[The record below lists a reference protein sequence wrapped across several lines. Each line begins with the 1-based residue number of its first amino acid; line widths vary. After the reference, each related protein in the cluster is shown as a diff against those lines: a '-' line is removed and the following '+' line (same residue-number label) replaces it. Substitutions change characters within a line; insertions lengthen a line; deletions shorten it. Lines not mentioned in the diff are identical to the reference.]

1 MAPPQPLK
9 IVHVAATATGAPW
22 MIALMREQ
30 KRLGHDVAAIIPAR
44 DGGIG
49 AQLDALGIPCYVA
62 GVDVL
67 FALPAITRKIAT
79 LLRLA
84 GLLRRLRPDVVHS
97 HIINSVTTARLASWI
112 ADVPMHLGANAH
124 PYSMESDV
132 LRPIE
137 VGTSFCDTATIASC
151 KYTHDLMLRHG
162 IPKEQLELIYYA
174 VDQSRYDPALAD
186 GARVREELG
195 IAAGAPVIGKIAYF
209 YPPANT
215 AGLLPPLLLGRGI
228 KGHEVLIRAIPY
240 VLQSFPD
247 ARFILVG
254 RGWGP
259 GGPKYEQELK
269 DLAHNLGVSHAIL
282 FPGERSDIPDVLAA
296 FDISVHCSLS
306 DNLAGTVE
314 TLLMG
319 KPLVV
324 SDIGGF
330 ADTVLHEET
339 GLVVPVDDP
348 PALAE
353 AIARLLRDRALGRRL
368 GENGRRRMLERFTLA
383 RAVADTEELLAA
395 RRRTANDHYR
405 IAVSV
410 ARTIALPIRL
420 LPMTVAVYRGLRRYG
435 FSLFRYVLRRIWHMV
450 CRCIAVVRKQ
460 PVTASGP
467 A

>member
-1 MAPPQPLK
+1 MPTAQPLK
-9 IVHVAATATGAPW
+9 IIHVAATALGAPW

-49 AQLDALGIPCYVA
+49 AQLDALGIPCHVA
-62 GVDVL
+62 PVDIV
-67 FALPAITRKIAT
+67 FAIPSFAGKTAA

-97 HIINSVTTARLASWI
+97 HIINSVATARLASWI

-137 VGTSFCDTATIASC
+137 TGTSFCDTATIASC
-151 KYTHDLMLRHG
+151 TYTRDLMLRHG
-162 IPKEQLELIYYA
+162 IPAKQLELIYYA
-174 VDQSRYDPALAD
+174 VDQSGHDPALA
-186 GARVREELG
+186 GGSRVREELG
-195 IAAGAPVIGKIAYF
+195 IAADTPVIGKIAYF

-215 AGLLPPLLLGRGI
+215 KGLLPSRVDGRGI
-228 KGHEVLIRAIPY
+228 KGHEVLIRAAPH
-240 VLQSFPD
+240 VLKSFPD
-247 ARFILVG
+247 TKFILVG
-254 RGWGP
+254 RGWGA

-269 DLAHNLGVSHAIL
+269 DLAHSLGVAGSII
-282 FPGERSDIPDVLAA
+282 FPGERSDIPDLLAA
-296 FDISVHCSLS
+296 FDITVQCSLS

-314 TLLMG
+314 ALLMAR
-319 KPLVV
+319 PLVV

-353 AIARLLRDRALGRRL
+353 ALARLLRDRELGQRL
-368 GENGRRRMLERFTLA
+368 GENGRRLMLERFTLA
-383 RAVADTEELLAA
+383 RAVADTEKLLTR
-395 RRRTANDHYR
+395 RRRTADGHYR
-405 IAVSV
+405 MSVSV
-410 ARTIALPIRL
+410 ARTIALPFRL
-420 LPMTVAVYRGLRRYG
+420 LPMAFGVYRGLRRHG
-435 FSLFRYVLRRIWHMV
+435 FSPSRFAGQRLRHLFF
-450 CRCIAVVRKQ
+450 RCIAAVRK
-460 PVTASGP
+460 PRVTASGP